1 MSRSIAYNGTDF
13 SPWTT
18 VEALLP
24 AAHGVAAEATEVP
37 GRPGAVPPKPIGVR
51 LFLDLEDGCDA
62 GDLFEARHALAAA
75 LTSTESAELELPGEP
90 GLAYRD
96 VLCADASGWSSLF
109 EDGSCELSFL
119 TLDPVAWGEEK
130 GFGPVAVFGAGAHGF
145 TVDGVGGAA
154 PIWPVFEPLCA
165 HGRPS
170 SIEGR
175 GRFR

>member
-37 GRPGAVPPKPIGVR
+37 GRPGAVP
-51 LFLDLEDGCDA
+51 L
-62 GDLFEARHALAAA
+62 
-75 LTSTESAELELPGEP
+75 S
-90 GLAYRD
+90 
-96 VLCADASGWSSLF
+96 ASGWSSLF

-145 TVDGVGGAA
+145 TVDGVGGTA